1 MESST
6 KETPQYA
13 SIIVMGVS
21 GTGKSTLGSALAR
34 ALDFPYVEGDEIHPK
49 SNIAKMSSGIPLTD
63 EDREPWLALIRA
75 TAEEKTIRK
84 KIGEGCGDGGLKRVV
99 GVVVTCSAL
108 KKRYRDILR
117 GKEKPRLPA
126 TSEPSPKSP
135 SSLLPDLSTYFIF
148 ISGSRELLYQRLEK
162 RPGHFMKASMLDS
175 QLATLET
182 PDGEEGVVTVSME
195 DETEVQMKQAIDGLR
210 KAGLSL

>member
-1 MESST
+1 MSVR
-6 KETPQYA
+6 Q
-13 SIIVMGVS
+13 GVS
-21 GTGKSTLGSALAR
+21 GTGKSTLGSALAQ

-84 KIGEGCGDGGLKRVV
+84 RIGKGRGDGGLKPVV

-108 KKRYRDILR
+108 KKHYRDILR
-117 GKEKPRLPA
+117 GKEKPHLPPDTSLSA
-126 TSEPSPKSP
+126 TSEPSPKSS

-148 ISGSRELLYQRLEK
+148 ISGSRELLYGRLEK

-175 QLATLET
+175 QLA
-182 PDGEEGVVTVSME
+182 
-195 DETEVQMKQAIDGLR
+195 
-210 KAGLSL
+210 